1 MNKLLFILGLFLL
14 FVFEITAQDQIDI
27 KELNRNW
34 KLKGFNNSDI
44 PAGESFTTIYQFSK
58 DGSLKFGSVNWRDKG
73 TYEFYQ
79 DSLLK
84 FKLTNSE
91 EIWTIKQLNS
101 KDLILFA
108 EEVGGVIFEATT
120 EEIPE
125 LQTEIPEEVL
135 PEKEIKTNYIP
146 NKNAAKWILGDWDV
160 VSISGE
166 KAPEGTKLGMVFKK
180 DNKIDLLTNTKI
192 DVSLDWKFSADK
204 KIIEVL
210 NKQKNDDKWHIKS
223 ISKTDFTIISLQ
235 FGEIVMKKS
244 K

>member
-1 MNKLLFILGLFLL
+1 MNKLLFVLTLLL
-14 FVFEITAQDQIDI
+14 FFVSDLTAQDQIDI

-34 KLKGFNNSDI
+34 KLKGFGNPDI
-44 PAGESFTTIYQFSK
+44 PSGESFTTIYQFSV
-58 DGSLKFGSVNWRDKG
+58 DGSMKFGSVNWRDEGK
-73 TYEFYQ
+73 YEILPENKLRFI
-79 DSLLK
+79 
-84 FKLTNSE
+84 LTNSE
-91 EIWTIKQLNS
+91 ENWTIERLTS
-101 KDLILFA
+101 KELIIFA

-120 EEIPE
+120 EDIPE
-125 LQTEIPEEVL
+125 LVAEIPEEVL
-135 PEKEIKTNYIP
+135 PEKEIKTDYKP
-146 NKNAAKWILGDWDV
+146 NKNAAKWILGAWDV

-166 KAPEGTKLGMVFKK
+166 KAPEGTQLGMVFKK
-180 DNKIDLLTNTKI
+180 DSKIDLLTNTKI

-210 NKQKNDDKWHIKS
+210 NNQKNDDKWHIKS